1 MWLLAKRRMFSQLLL
16 GRAGSL
22 LRLHIEGAGM
32 IEQLCQIDPRAI
44 MVGLGAV
51 CALLLAGV
59 VLLLG
64 RLVPQP
70 RAWGAY
76 VDDDED

>member
-1 MWLLAKRRMFSQLLL
+1 
-16 GRAGSL
+16 
-22 LRLHIEGAGM
+22 M